1 MDTFQLKVISSDR
14 VFYEGR
20 CKQLI
25 IPAPDGQKG
34 ILPHHEN
41 MIIAVEIGELHLQ
54 DEEGNWITASVSKGF
69 AEIMNNRVSVL
80 VNTAESP
87 EEIDVRRA
95 TEAKERA
102 QEQLRQKQ
110 SIQEYQ
116 LSQGIACKS
125 DGKTSCIE
133 GKRLAGF
140 NKRGRGFSGKA
151 RSPLSRYEIT
161 ESKPVISPS
170 HFSKAPFSGRFSYK
184 ILLSLSAQ

>member
-54 DEEGNWITASVSKGF
+54 DEGGNWITASVSKGF

-116 LSQGIACKS
+116 LSQAS
-125 DGKTSCIE
+125 LARAMA
-133 GKRLAGF
+133 RLRA
-140 NKRGRGFSGKA
+140 
-151 RSPLSRYEIT
+151 
-161 ESKPVISPS
+161 SKEKDWRI
-170 HFSKAPFSGRFSYK
+170 
-184 ILLSLSAQ
+184 

>member
-20 CKQLI
+20 CRRLI

-95 TEAKERA
+95 DRSQRACPGAAPAEA
-102 QEQLRQKQ
+102 
-110 SIQEYQ
+110 EY
-116 LSQGIACKS
+116 SGIPAVAGIACKS
-125 DGKTSCIE
+125 YGKTSCIE
-133 GKRLAGF
+133 GKRLADLIKG
-140 NKRGRGFSGKA
+140 GRGFSGKA
-151 RSPLSRYEIT
+151 PSPF
-161 ESKPVISPS
+161 K
-170 HFSKAPFSGRFSYK
+170 
-184 ILLSLSAQ
+184 SL

>member
-102 QEQLRQKQ
+102 QEQLPAEA
-110 SIQEYQ
+110 EY
-116 LSQGIACKS
+116 SGIPAVAGIACKS
-125 DGKTSCIE
+125 YGKTSCIE
-133 GKRLAGF
+133 GKRLADLIKGDGAF
-140 NKRGRGFSGKA
+140 LEKPR
-151 RSPLSRYEIT
+151 PLLSRYEIT

-170 HFSKAPFSGRFSYK
+170 HFLKAPFSGRFSYK

>member
-110 SIQEYQ
+110 SIQEYYH
-116 LSQGIACKS
+116 SQAFKIYKAVPETKY
-125 DGKTSCIE
+125 I
-133 GKRLAGF
+133 F
-140 NKRGRGFSGKA
+140 NLELEDLNPEQECDCYHLEVAQKNRQWAFV
-151 RSPLSRYEIT
+151 SPIYVNRE
-161 ESKPVISPS
+161 
-170 HFSKAPFSGRFSYK
+170 
-184 ILLSLSAQ
+184 

>member
-110 SIQEYQ
+110 SIQ
-116 LSQGIACKS
+116 
-125 DGKTSCIE
+125 
-133 GKRLAGF
+133 
-140 NKRGRGFSGKA
+140 
-151 RSPLSRYEIT
+151 
-161 ESKPVISPS
+161 
-170 HFSKAPFSGRFSYK
+170 
-184 ILLSLSAQ
+184 LSLIHI

>member
-80 VNTAESP
+80 VNTAEDP
-87 EEIDVRRA
+87 EEIESDVRQ
-95 TEAKERA
+95 KPKSV
-102 QEQLRQKQ
+102 LR
-110 SIQEYQ
+110 S
-116 LSQGIACKS
+116 SSGRS
-125 DGKTSCIE
+125 RVFRNTSCRRH
-133 GKRLAGF
+133 RLQERWQDFVHRRKKTGGF
-140 NKRGRGFSGKA
+140 NKRDGAFLEKPR
-151 RSPLSRYEIT
+151 PL
-161 ESKPVISPS
+161 
-170 HFSKAPFSGRFSYK
+170 
-184 ILLSLSAQ
+184 

>member
-116 LSQGIACKS
+116 LSQASLARAMARLRASKENLIKG
-125 DGKTSCIE
+125 DGAFLEKP
-133 GKRLAGF
+133 RPL
-140 NKRGRGFSGKA
+140 
-151 RSPLSRYEIT
+151 LSRYEIT

-170 HFSKAPFSGRFSYK
+170 LFSKALFSGRFSYK
-184 ILLSLSAQ
+184 ILLFLSAQ